1 MRYPGRLVI
10 LLALVLSLASSLWAS
25 KIKKRNGE
33 TVEGTIEGLIVV
45 KMLESSGAEAR
56 PSALYR
62 IFLGD
67 DLLEVDENGF
77 HARPGKT
84 LFLTVH
90 AKEALPYDAA
100 ILQQSLKKSSLQYL
114 LKLGKE
120 EIIQTPYSWG
130 DVWECLGCK
139 EDEVKAPP
147 FHLLGEFRPGEG
159 WGTVVPSIRVRTG
172 NTIVVVPVAEV
183 ATSDASL
190 GETQTQKEP
199 SAQQIVLSSKTAAV
213 VSSGV
218 SAPKGLGALLTR
230 RGLPGPDAENARK
243 YVTKEIENWKRFT
256 LLSDPAQADLT
267 FRIVAFRTGE
277 LLEIYDRNGRMLW
290 RRDVRG
296 EFALRAVRFFR
307 KELENAERG
316 VE

>member
-1 MRYPGRLVI
+1 MRYAGRLLI

-33 TVEGTIEGLIVV
+33 TVEGTIEGLIVL
-45 KMLESSGAEAR
+45 KMLTGTGADAR
-56 PSALYR
+56 PSAVYR
-62 IFLGD
+62 IFLGN
-67 DLLEVDENGF
+67 DLLEVDESGF
-77 HARPGKT
+77 HAPPGKT

-100 ILQQSLKKSSLQYL
+100 ILQQSLKKSGLQYL

-120 EIIQTPYSWG
+120 EMIQVPYPWG
-130 DVWECLGCK
+130 EVWECFGCR

-183 ATSDASL
+183 ATSGVSAASDAPL

-218 SAPKGLGALLTR
+218 SH
-230 RGLPGPDAENARK
+230 
-243 YVTKEIENWKRFT
+243 
-256 LLSDPAQADLT
+256 Q
-267 FRIVAFRTGE
+267 
-277 LLEIYDRNGRMLW
+277 
-290 RRDVRG
+290 
-296 EFALRAVRFFR
+296 RASVVF
-307 KELENAERG
+307 
-316 VE
+316 